1 MVRLPVYYKRAAG
14 RGARR
19 NVTCIAPRIDGS
31 SSGPAPIRNF
41 SMRLL
46 LPAFAACAAAALPAA
61 AVAETATPGG
71 QASVAILGGW
81 RQPDGSRLAALEIE
95 LAPGW
100 HTYWRVPG
108 DAGIP
113 PVFDWSGSENLA
125 SIAYEWPRPVIF
137 DSFGLQTIGYSG
149 TLVLPVRLVPKDP
162 DAPLDLAVALF
173 FGVCAD
179 ICVPT
184 EAEARAMLP
193 PDAPPEGRPAIEA
206 ALAERAESPAEAGVT
221 RVTCTLAPAAD
232 GYQIAAEISF
242 AADPG
247 PGQVAVLEA
256 GQPDLWIGAASS
268 RTEGRTVIARAPVE
282 AAGGAGPMLERGDLR
297 LTVLDP
303 RRAVDIHGC
312 EAPG

>member
-1 MVRLPVYYKRAAG
+1 
-14 RGARR
+14 
-19 NVTCIAPRIDGS
+19 
-31 SSGPAPIRNF
+31 
-41 SMRLL
+41 MRPLVA
-46 LPAFAACAAAALPAA
+46 AFAACAAAALPGAT
-61 AVAETATPGG
+61 VAETAAQTTAPGG

-81 RQPDGSRLAALEIE
+81 RQPDGSRLAALQIK

-113 PVFDWSGSENLA
+113 PSFDWSGSKNLA
-125 SIAYEWPRPVIF
+125 SLSYEWPRPVVF
-137 DSFGLQTIGYSG
+137 DSFGGRTIGYSG

-193 PDAPPEGRPAIEA
+193 PDAPAEGRPEIEA

-221 RVTCTLAPAAD
+221 RVTCTLTPAAD
-232 GYQIAAEISF
+232 GYEIAAEISF

-256 GQPDLWIGAASS
+256 GQPDLWIGPATS
-268 RTEGRTVIARAPVE
+268 RTEGRSVIARAPVE
-282 AAGGAGPMLERGDLR
+282 AAGGAGPMLERSDLR

-303 RRAVDIHGC
+303 RRAVDIRGC
-312 EAPG
+312 RAP